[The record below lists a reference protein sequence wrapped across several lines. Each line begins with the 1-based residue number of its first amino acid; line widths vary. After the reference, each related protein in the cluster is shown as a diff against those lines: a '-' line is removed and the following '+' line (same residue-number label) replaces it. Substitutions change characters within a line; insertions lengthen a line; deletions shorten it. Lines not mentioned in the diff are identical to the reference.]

1 MLKERTPERR
11 RREAPEPASSTP
23 ASNGGGSPGTLTSR
37 SACAIRG
44 GFKCGAASCNQ
55 VARRRASEGKAPRS
69 TARRHLRRRR
79 CGRKGKL
86 EKNRKRNRK
95 RNRNRDR
102 RWRRRASEQLEKEAG
117 LAWLGGI
124 RLV

>member
-86 EKNRKRNRK
+86 EK
-95 RNRNRDR
+95 